1 MPSQN
6 DGLKSKSG
14 HMGTGRLHHLWVTAA
29 LLLLVIFVFILQK
42 PMLLLVLLFLS
53 AAVWFAA
60 RTEFHIRDVYI
71 IGTVLFSSI
80 VLPPLS
86 ALPGLPDIRV
96 EELLFFLLFPLLIL
110 QRESKGK
117 NRLYN
122 YFIYAVIAFGFAIVV
137 SLLHGRYVLG
147 VPLTGS
153 DYFELLKAFKLLIVV
168 AAISRFNLNTE
179 DIYKLLYVV
188 VFSFFISSV
197 IGLMQFY
204 GILGLERITGPYY
217 FAERIYDVHNRM
229 MGTFFNPNTYGTA
242 LTLGVIVASVLVF
255 YEKVVFRKVFLSFLV
270 ILLSFTLALTQS
282 RTAIIVLLIALIIVF
297 GLNTFKSRLT
307 FKQVAILL
315 TGFLVVSVLFIGL
328 LSDEII
334 TRFATL
340 SDIAEDASWQ
350 MRLLAWYLNLTIFY
364 ESIIF
369 GWGPAK
375 AIHTTIV
382 DSEYI
387 LVLRRY
393 GIFGFTFYI
402 LIYLIP
408 LYRSLIFQAK
418 QGITGVIGQIVL
430 VSLIVF
436 LIANITNP
444 LFHEIQFIDYWMI
457 ILGIFFAYKPD
468 YLNNSKKDA

>member
-1 MPSQN
+1 MPNQYN
-6 DGLKSKSG
+6 GLKPKTDLIK
-14 HMGTGRLHHLWVTAA
+14 TGSLHHLWFTAM
-29 LLLLVIFVFILQK
+29 LLLLVLLVFILQK
-42 PMLLLVLLFLS
+42 PLLLIVLMFFS
-53 AAVWFAA
+53 VAAWFAS
-60 RTEFHIRDVYI
+60 RTEFQIKDFHIA
-71 IGTVLFSSI
+71 GAVLFSSI

-110 QRESKGK
+110 RRESKGK
-117 NRLYN
+117 DRLYN
-122 YFIYAVIAFGFAIVV
+122 YFIYAVIAFGFAIIV
-137 SLLHGRYVLG
+137 SLMHGRYVLG
-147 VPLTGS
+147 VPVTGS
-153 DYFELLKAFKLLIVV
+153 DYFELLKVFKLLIVV
-168 AAISRFNLNTE
+168 AAISRFNLNKE

-188 VFSFFISSV
+188 VFSFFISSI

-204 GILGLERITGPYY
+204 GILGFERITGPYY

-242 LTLGVIVASVLVF
+242 LTLGAVVASVLVF
-255 YEKVVFRKVFLSFLV
+255 YEKEVYRKVFLTFLV
-270 ILLSFTLALTQS
+270 ILFSFTLALTQS

-297 GLNTFKSRLT
+297 GLNTFRNRLT

-315 TGFLVVSVLFIGL
+315 TGFLLISVLFIGL

-334 TRFATL
+334 LRFATL
-340 SDIAEDASWQ
+340 SDITEDTSWQ

-408 LYRSLIFQAK
+408 LYRSIIFQAK
-418 QGITGVIGQIVL
+418 DGITGVIGQIVL

-457 ILGIFFAYKPD
+457 ILGIFFAIKPD
-468 YLNNSKKDA
+468 YLNTKKNA